1 MALDKEKLYK
11 TIYTDLARKKNLVA
25 GVEINGDS
33 ILTAD
38 WTDLTSNDV
47 LHQRG
52 MINSEVVD
60 TADGDG
66 TRLTIDLIASTVAD
80 RVVNHILGYPETPNP
95 DVLPA
100 GTGGGLDEGG
110 NVHEGLRTTGAET
123 QIIAL
128 KDHVKELGA
137 KVKSMG
143 DEINALNN
151 QNQSLVTEMITLFTN
166 AALTN
171 SNIVT
176 MLTAENTLHQVL
188 AAEVPGSYA
197 AAIATY
203 QATMQSVVTSWT
215 TIASQHTAFAT
226 ATALTLNGQYTALQ
240 GQVTA
245 VQAEIDALLATADST
260 FIAGT
265 AVTVE

>member
-25 GVEINGDS
+25 GVEVNGDAV
-33 ILTAD
+33 LTAD
-38 WTDLTSNDV
+38 WTDLTSADV

-52 MINSEVVD
+52 MINSDVVD

-110 NVHEGLRTTGAET
+110 NVHEGLRTTGAEA

-128 KDHVKELGA
+128 KDHVKELQG
-137 KVKSMG
+137 KVDQYG
-143 DEINALNN
+143 NATAGLAGHL
-151 QNQSLVTEMITLFTN
+151 QTLMTELASVATN

-176 MLTAENTLHQVL
+176 MLSAENTLHQVL
-188 AAEVPGSYA
+188 GAEVPGTYA

-203 QATMQSVVTSWT
+203 QSTMQSVITSWT
-215 TIASQHTAFAT
+215 NIATSHGTFASAT
-226 ATALTLNGQYTALQ
+226 AGTISSNFALIEQNIATIQTQINTILS
-240 GQVTA
+240 
-245 VQAEIDALLATADST
+245 TADTT